1 MSSIYVIAVL
11 MIILDPAHV
20 DGPNVFEVTSADGKP
35 LHFETPE
42 GCMQYVQENS
52 LNLARAA
59 IQEFMPQPT
68 LIRGVVCV
76 KKPKQVGV

>member
-11 MIILDPAHV
+11 MLILDPAHI

-42 GCMQYVQENS
+42 SCMEYAHENS

-59 IQEFMPQPT
+59 IQDFMPKPT
-68 LIRGVVCV
+68 MVQGIVCV